1 MSEEGT
7 PSSPHPW
14 RRSPETKP
22 QRKTDPRRTADM
34 DRPNPKLPRS
44 SLGKQELYTGR
55 PILPV
60 PPSSGDGE
68 VTGDEED
75 RRIQRRI
82 EDRPRFILV
91 EL

>member
-7 PSSPHPW
+7 PSSPHQW
-14 RRSPETKP
+14 RRSPETKL
-22 QRKTDPRRTADM
+22 QRKMDPRRTADM
-34 DRPNPKLPRS
+34 DRPNPKLPIT
-44 SLGKQELYTGR
+44 SLGKQELYNGR

-60 PPSSGDGE
+60 PPSYGDGE
-68 VTGDEED
+68 VTGGEED

-82 EDRPRFILV
+82 EDHPRFALV